1 MVRYIIRC
9 VKYFV
14 ALSVL
19 YAVLI
24 VIMHATGQTVLTM
37 GDTWNMLIGT
47 SQGWTMIGAM
57 VFLAVIYPLISFPT
71 RRVEGDM
78 VENREQIIAA
88 FGAYG
93 YSLQSEADGRLTF
106 RADGLRRLWL
116 LYEDKIVVE
125 QYGQWICLT
134 GIRRSVVRI
143 AMRLDSYITNH
154 NRKHE

>member
-1 MVRYIIRC
+1 MIRYIIRC
-9 VKYFV
+9 VKYFA

-24 VIMHATGQTVLTM
+24 AIMHATGQTVLTM
-37 GDTWNMLIGT
+37 GDTWNMLVGT
-47 SQGWTMIGAM
+47 SRGWTMIGAM

-78 VENREQIIAA
+78 VENREQIMAA

-125 QYGQWICLT
+125 QYGQWIRLT

-143 AMRLDSYITNH
+143 AMRLDSYITNL

>member
-47 SQGWTMIGAM
+47 SRGWTMIGAM

-78 VENREQIIAA
+78 VENREQIRLFAA
-88 FGAYG
+88 KRGGWSFDVP
-93 YSLQSEADGRLTF
+93 SR
-106 RADGLRRLWL
+106 
-116 LYEDKIVVE
+116 
-125 QYGQWICLT
+125 
-134 GIRRSVVRI
+134 RI
-143 AMRLDSYITNH
+143 APPVAAVR
-154 NRKHE
+154 R